1 MENVRK
7 ILEEQRISFDI
18 IRHKQPI
25 RTAKE
30 GAHALGIDI
39 GQTAPALVL
48 KADGEYVVLI
58 ISGARGRIDLEAAA
72 RMLGCSKL
80 ELASR
85 LEAREAT
92 GYEAGAIPLIGH
104 TLPCL
109 VDKLLYQ
116 YTCIYGGTGEP
127 DSTLKLDPRD
137 LSKVNHVIAH
147 LDADGTG

>member
-7 ILEEQRISFDI
+7 ILEEQRVPFDI

-30 GAHALGIDI
+30 GAQALGIDI

-58 ISGARGRIDLEAAA
+58 ISGARGRIDLEALAG
-72 RMLGCSKL
+72 MLGRGKL

-92 GYEAGAIPLIGH
+92 GYEAGAIPLAGH
-104 TLPCL
+104 AMPCL
-109 VDKLLYQ
+109 VDKLLYR
-116 YTCIYGGTGEP
+116 YPWIYGGTGEP
-127 DSTLKLDPRD
+127 ATTLKLDPRD
-137 LSKVNHVIAH
+137 LSKVNHVVAY
-147 LDADGTG
+147 LEADRA